1 MKTNK
6 TLLLFTILLAVFVVP
21 SSISGTAIALPFI
34 AQELGNE
41 PITLQWVVNAFNL
54 FFASFTLIWGS
65 LADRFGA
72 KKCLLSGVFV
82 YVLGSLLSIVAQ
94 DLLILDIARAIAG
107 IGGASV
113 FASGASLI
121 IQNFEE
127 QQRARAFAFF
137 GTTAGL
143 GITFS
148 PTISGLL
155 IDAFASVSIAG
166 LPVSYRA
173 IFAFHSLV
181 LILVL
186 LLAPAIPTD
195 KPSQKASFDIVGA
208 SLFVVLLFA
217 FMSLISNIAHLNT
230 EAMLSLALFVVSLF
244 LFMWQ
249 QRSCYA
255 KGKNPLLDLEVL
267 KNKAFFGF
275 TLVTVIA
282 GFSFVVLLTYFPSFL
297 QVVFS
302 LSASA
307 SGLFMLALT
316 TPMLFCP
323 LLASKILN
331 AGWDSKKLAF
341 LMSFLMSIGLIL
353 LAFVLYFVAKEV
365 QIILAL
371 VLLFAIGVGMGL
383 HAGAI
388 DNLALSSIDSSKAGL
403 GAGVLNSCR
412 LGSEAIGVALYGA
425 LMLVFITLTATTIGL
440 EVADI
445 GIIASA
451 NIAEFKGDISLGL
464 LVYLKA
470 FCVSIAILGAFC
482 LILCVAI
489 RRLLRNSRG

>member
-1 MKTNK
+1 MKSNK
-6 TLLLFTILLAVFVVP
+6 NLLLFTVLLAVFVVP
-21 SSISGTAIALPFI
+21 SSISGTAIALPFV
-34 AQELGNE
+34 AQELGND
-41 PITLQWVVNAFNL
+41 PIALQWVVNAFNL

-72 KKCLLSGVFV
+72 RKCLLSGVFV
-82 YVLGSLLSIVAQ
+82 YVLGSLLSVVAQ
-94 DLLILDIARAIAG
+94 DLFTLDIARAIAG

-113 FASGASLI
+113 FASGASLL

-127 QQRARAFAFF
+127 KQRAKAFAFF

-143 GITFS
+143 GITFG

-155 IDAFASVSIAG
+155 IDIFATVSVINM
-166 LPVSYRA
+166 PVSYRA
-173 IFAFHSLV
+173 IFAFHFLV
-181 LILVL
+181 LIFVL
-186 LLAPAIPTD
+186 LLASSIPKD
-195 KPSQKASFDIVGA
+195 KIHQKTSFDFVGA
-208 SLFVVLLFA
+208 SLFVVLLFS
-217 FMSLISNIAHLNT
+217 FMSFISNMAHLNT
-230 EAMLSLALFVVSLF
+230 EFIMSIVIFVASLSLFV
-244 LFMWQ
+244 WQ
-249 QRSCYA
+249 QKSHHS

-323 LLASKILN
+323 LLASKMLN
-331 AGWDSKKLAF
+331 AGWDSKKLAL
-341 LMSFLMSIGLIL
+341 LMSFLMSVGLIL
-353 LAFVLYFVAKEV
+353 LALVLYFVHNDL
-365 QIILAL
+365 QIILTL
-371 VLLFAIGVGMGL
+371 LLLFIVGIGMGL

-388 DNLALSSIDSSKAGL
+388 DNLALSSIDSNRAGL
-403 GAGVLNSCR
+403 AAGVLNSCR
-412 LGSEAIGVALYGA
+412 LGSEAVGVALYGA
-425 LMLVFITLTATTIGL
+425 LMLIFITISATTTGL
-440 EVADI
+440 DAEYI
-445 GIIASA
+445 SIIASA
-451 NIAEFKGDISLGL
+451 NIVKFEGDISLAL
-464 LVYLKA
+464 SIYLKS
-470 FCVSIAILGAFC
+470 FCVSISILGAFC